1 MKSIKKFFKKFDV
14 FGVPFSFKFENEG
27 TYTTPLGG
35 FFFISFCIMVLVVGI
50 YYFIPFFN
58 RKNFSI
64 IYYSMNMANTDQIK
78 LDESKAAF
86 AV

>member
-1 MKSIKKFFKKFDV
+1 
-14 FGVPFSFKFENEG
+14 
-27 TYTTPLGG
+27 
-35 FFFISFCIMVLVVGI
+35 MVLVVGI
-50 YYFIPFFN
+50 YYFIRFLN

-86 AV
+86 AVGLNCFDDKDGTKAEDLLNLDIKFIT